1 MQVVGIDFGT
11 TNVRIA
17 TWDPDGNLPPE
28 PKLIGRGGVA
38 YMPAVVA
45 LHRQP
50 GGGVSIVVGEDAD
63 SEPGD
68 ANDVM
73 VIRKYQALCPV

>member
-17 TWDPDGNLPPE
+17 TWDPNGDLPPE
-28 PKLIGRGGVA
+28 PQLIGEGGVA

-50 GGGVSIVVGEDAD
+50 GGNVLDL
-63 SEPGD
+63 
-68 ANDVM
+68 
-73 VIRKYQALCPV
+73 R